1 MKKILLVGDDYI
13 DSQVMRE
20 GFAPFEEYGYQ
31 LVTYDWFHEGGMAEL
46 QHLNRLLEEDG
57 PEAVPVPDEVYRLIE
72 DVEILAFQFLPVP
85 RSLLE
90 AGKKLKAV
98 GTLRAGMENLDV
110 AAASQLGIM
119 VFNNPGRNAHA
130 VAEFAIGLLFAEA
143 RNICR
148 CHVSIKEGGWRR
160 DFINSP
166 YTPEVEGKTIGIIGL
181 GMIGQ
186 LVAKKL
192 AGFEPR
198 FLGYDP
204 YVKPED
210 VQHLGVEMVDLDT
223 LLKEADFVTLHARL
237 TEENEHLLGERELGL
252 MKPTAIII
260 NTARSGLIDEEAL
273 YKALKERRIGGAALD
288 VFDVEPPGKDYPLVT
303 LDNCTVT
310 THMAGTTKDALL
322 NAPKLLAQRML
333 CLVQEDVE
341 PRFLVNREEVG
352 FHRLR

>member
-1 MKKILLVGDDYI
+1 
-13 DSQVMRE
+13 
-20 GFAPFEEYGYQ
+20 
-31 LVTYDWFHEGGMAEL
+31 
-46 QHLNRLLEEDG
+46 
-57 PEAVPVPDEVYRLIE
+57 
-72 DVEILAFQFLPVP
+72 
-85 RSLLE
+85 
-90 AGKKLKAV
+90 
-98 GTLRAGMENLDV
+98 
-110 AAASQLGIM
+110 
-119 VFNNPGRNAHA
+119 
-130 VAEFAIGLLFAEA
+130 
-143 RNICR
+143 
-148 CHVSIKEGGWRR
+148 
-160 DFINSP
+160 
-166 YTPEVEGKTIGIIGL
+166 
-181 GMIGQ
+181 MIGQ

-333 CLVQEDVE
+333 CLVQEEGE
-341 PRFLVNREEVG
+341 PRFPGQQGGGRLPPAAVTAEETGPPRGQETGEDRTPGQSRGFLLKRRNFSSPGRNKEDNVKRVKAGGRTKEGGSTMKIVVLDGYTLNPGDLSWAGLEKHGEVRCMTAPSYDAAGEELVIERARDAEIVFLPTRRYSRGEFWRSRPG
-352 FHRLR
+352 SSIEGSWPPAMTLSM

>member
-273 YKALKERRIGGAALD
+273 YKALRKGGSAAAWMSSTWSRREGL
-288 VFDVEPPGKDYPLVT
+288 PLVT

-310 THMAGTTKDALL
+310 THMASTTKDALL

-333 CLVQEDVE
+333 CLVQGRG
-341 PRFLVNREEVG
+341 RFLVNRRRSTSAAG
-352 FHRLR
+352 